1 MSDELNINFNHMKN
15 YFSFLKIIFFII
27 CTSITKEK
35 QRNILIYSSEI
46 HMIING
52 NGTQILLNDSFY
64 PPPSEVYVNG
74 INKNSCSIF
83 CEMEY
88 EMNNVTLIFN
98 ETLNSSEIMFS
109 GLVNLIEIDLSFF
122 DFSSIVSMENM
133 FRNCCNLEK
142 INF

>member
-52 NGTQILLNDSFY
+52 NGTQILLTIHFIL
-64 PPPSEVYVNG
+64 PLL
-74 INKNSCSIF
+74 KF
-83 CEMEY
+83 
-88 EMNNVTLIFN
+88 T
-98 ETLNSSEIMFS
+98 
-109 GLVNLIEIDLSFF
+109 
-122 DFSSIVSMENM
+122 
-133 FRNCCNLEK
+133 
-142 INF
+142 